1 MAYKILGTIYK
12 IFPTENITTSKGNQL
27 TRRNIVLEQK
37 RFDPNTGE
45 PFQSN
50 FPILEFSGARCAEL
64 DKFNAG
70 DKVQLNFDVVGTTY
84 EDKNTKAEAYMTRLR
99 AFSIALYVQP
109 QPTTGSVSSATA
121 PQAQPTQQPAPQPTQ
136 QPQPNGFASMA
147 NDPGTIHPQPSPA
160 PSQPDMS
167 FLNQ

>member
-64 DKFNAG
+64 DKFKTG

-84 EDKNTKAEAYMTRLR
+84 EDRTTKEEAYMTRLR
-99 AFSIALYVQP
+99 AFSITLYVQP
-109 QPTTGSVSSATA
+109 QQTQTVQQPVSQVQ
-121 PQAQPTQQPAPQPTQ
+121 PQPTQQPAPEP
-136 QPQPNGFASMA
+136 QPQSNGFASMA

>member
-1 MAYKILGTIYK
+1 MAYKILGNIYK

-64 DKFNAG
+64 DKFKAG

-84 EDKNTKAEAYMTRLR
+84 EDKNTKEEAYMTRLR

-109 QPTTGSVSSATA
+109 QQAQPAQQPA
-121 PQAQPTQQPAPQPTQ
+121 PQAQPAP